1 MAPDHSSITTMSFL
15 LYAAFIP
22 TGNAKGIGIF
32 QMSQKYS
39 ICSKRYKPRSACQP
53 LCSWWVP
60 LSNTHWGTLGLCKPA
75 ILPPQSWLSVSNPQ
89 KEKTGSVVFQ
99 LSFQE
104 SMDILRIL
112 HLISMTYMG
121 QLYSKTIWQD
131 SSKSNEKMYEENQN
145 LSFHFPHNLGQ
156 GSWLSYVDSVALL
169 WMWRWW
175 Y

>member
-1 MAPDHSSITTMSFL
+1 MNFL

-22 TGNAKGIGIF
+22 TGNAKGMGIF

-39 ICSKRYKPRSACQP
+39 ICSKRYNPRSACQA
-53 LCSWWVP
+53 LCSWWVLLP
-60 LSNTHWGTLGLCKPA
+60 NMHQGPLGLCKPA
-75 ILPPQSWLSVSNPQ
+75 NLPPQSWLSVSNPQ
-89 KEKTGSVVFQ
+89 KEKIGSVLFQ

-112 HLISMTYMG
+112 HLISMTFMRK
-121 QLYSKTIWQD
+121 LYSKTIWQD
-131 SSKSNEKMYEENQN
+131 GSKSNENMYEENWN
-145 LSFHFPHNLGQ
+145 LSYHFPHDLGQ